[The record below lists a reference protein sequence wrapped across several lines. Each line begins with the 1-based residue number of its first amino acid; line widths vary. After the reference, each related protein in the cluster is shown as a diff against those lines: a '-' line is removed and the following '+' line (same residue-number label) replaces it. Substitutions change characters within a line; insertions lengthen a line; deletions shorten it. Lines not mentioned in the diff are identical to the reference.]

1 MKLRN
6 VAIIA
11 HVDHGKT
18 TLVDRLL
25 QQSGAFRENQR
36 VAERAM
42 DSSDL
47 ERERSQKNAKPIR
60 DPELVRALEGLRL
73 ARKELERQLASTT
86 HDGRKAQIGHALE
99 EIDRRMKATDVQMT
113 TRKP

>member
-1 MKLRN
+1 MGDAGEGL
-6 VAIIA
+6 I
-11 HVDHGKT
+11 D
-18 TLVDRLL
+18 
-25 QQSGAFRENQR
+25 
-36 VAERAM
+36 AESRIQERM
-42 DSSDL
+42 EDL

-113 TRKP
+113 ARKP